1 MARLRAVEHGMWRL
15 LWVVWEGWSMD
26 CRKWK
31 NLKAVRG
38 EGGLTGRGQPH
49 SQWASVEEYRAKMGK
64 LEPEAFESKMKT
76 LG

>member
-1 MARLRAVEHGMWRL
+1 MCLARLRAVEHGMWRL

-38 EGGLTGRGQPH
+38 VRLSKEKEASLEEGTHIHSGQ
-49 SQWASVEEYRAKMGK
+49 V
-64 LEPEAFESKMKT
+64 
-76 LG
+76 